1 MSMDAGGTTEPQ
13 VQVRFT
19 TKLEA
24 RFRVTE
30 APIQLPTRLTRHGL
44 SEVINHLLNAEK
56 PAAFDFVTE
65 DGSLLRGSLA
75 KYLKIKNLSGESV
88 IALEYIELMAPPEE
102 QSGAAHD
109 DWVAAVASRS
119 EDTGGEAGDAVLLSG
134 CYNNS
139 AYVRDAAG
147 AELAELSG
155 HTGAVKGVAWLPG
168 GGEGG
173 GAMRAVSASKDRT
186 LRVWTVQ
193 RGTAWSATCEA
204 VCSGHMDSVE
214 AVAASPAGDAF
225 CSAGWD
231 GTLKLWDASAA
242 RIAAAPTGAAAAE
255 GAKPKRAKRAE
266 GAASSLP
273 MLEPTA
279 DLLGHSDC
287 VSGVVWPTAALAYS
301 CSWDGSLKEWDVPT
315 AACSTTLHTSK
326 AASCLDVSLLCGL
339 IASGHTDHVLRLWD
353 VRCAPQSQHQL
364 SLKHKGWVS
373 AVAWSRHRS
382 QLLLSSCHDGSVRL
396 WDTRSTV
403 PLHELPPH
411 ADKALCVAWD
421 GAERLVSGGA
431 DGELRAMQLRLPAA

>member
-1 MSMDAGGTTEPQ
+1 MNPNPKLTIRNSIRYKALARPVLTPRRVPSRRRSLTTTMSGSATEPQ

-75 KYLKIKNLSGESV
+75 KYLTVKSLSGESV

-119 EDTGGEAGDAVLLSG
+119 EDAGGDAGDAVLLSG

-168 GGEGG
+168 GGDGV

-186 LRVWTVQ
+186 LRVWTVE
-193 RGTAWSATCEA
+193 RGAAWSATCEA
-204 VCSGHMDSVE
+204 VCSGHTDSVE
-214 AVAASPAGDAF
+214 AVAASPAGGAV

-231 GTLKLWDASAA
+231 GTLKLWDVSAA
-242 RIAAAPTGAAAAE
+242 RIAAAPTGAAAAAAE

-266 GAASSLP
+266 GAASALP
-273 MLEPTA
+273 ALEPTA
-279 DLLGHSDC
+279 ELLGHSDC
-287 VSGVVWPTAALAYS
+287 VSGVVWT
-301 CSWDGSLKEWDVPT
+301 G
-315 AACSTTLHTSK
+315 
-326 AASCLDVSLLCGL
+326 
-339 IASGHTDHVLRLWD
+339 
-353 VRCAPQSQHQL
+353 
-364 SLKHKGWVS
+364 
-373 AVAWSRHRS
+373 
-382 QLLLSSCHDGSVRL
+382 
-396 WDTRSTV
+396 
-403 PLHELPPH
+403 PL
-411 ADKALCVAWD
+411 
-421 GAERLVSGGA
+421 
-431 DGELRAMQLRLPAA
+431 